1 MSLPRFFARV
11 EVGVKRATCESVL
24 STKEKARKKKKK
36 ERCRKKRQ
44 MRGAVGGLGQEQARR
59 FMAH

>member
-1 MSLPRFFARV
+1 MGASYTREAARIFFQR
-11 EVGVKRATCESVL
+11 TCESIL
-24 STKEKARKKKKK
+24 STKEEARKKRGEKK
-36 ERCRKKRQ
+36 RCRKKRQ